1 MGNSDGRQAGREA
14 HHVDVASGRR
24 SADTAGLRDLL
35 RASFVHR
42 SRPTAR
48 PPRDRLS
55 ASGHIYHPRLAR
67 IRDVLLSG
75 LHDPC
80 YGRGGGN
87 VVCCLVGEPA
97 ALVRGSQHVA
107 RQKRP
112 DPDSRSRGSGY
123 WLLGRVSRLT
133 SVTHSMCRRP
143 RTGLGWPPCFFW
155 RSPAESSPFSNRSHA
170 CIGPA
175 NTRCTQYPDHDE

>member
-112 DPDSRSRGSGY
+112 DPDRES
-123 WLLGRVSRLT
+123 
-133 SVTHSMCRRP
+133 
-143 RTGLGWPPCFFW
+143 GLGLLALRPCLEANIRDPQYVPQAAYWTWLASMFLLAIAGGVF
-155 RSPAESSPFSNRSHA
+155 PFQQQKPRLHWSGQHKMHP
-170 CIGPA
+170 IPGP
-175 NTRCTQYPDHDE
+175 R